1 MSLDPIDGNL
11 TNLVHEDMLPNQI
24 KDAHFL
30 PIGESVPDGIK
41 VLENSVSCLFF
52 FIFMNPLQAR
62 GFMFERHFMFFYQ
75 GLLFRRSPFY
85 FQFNANEN
93 DIRAIST
100 TRSIWRR
107 ARFKKVAMIKAQ
119 VAGFIHCL
127 MRSCNQR
134 KILPIMQF
142 PDNYATRVK

>member
-52 FIFMNPLQAR
+52 FYIHEPSASSWI
-62 GFMFERHFMFFYQ
+62 YV
-75 GLLFRRSPFY
+75 
-85 FQFNANEN
+85 
-93 DIRAIST
+93 RATLYVFLS
-100 TRSIWRR
+100 RL
-107 ARFKKVAMIKAQ
+107 AF
-119 VAGFIHCL
+119 
-127 MRSCNQR
+127 
-134 KILPIMQF
+134 
-142 PDNYATRVK
+142 